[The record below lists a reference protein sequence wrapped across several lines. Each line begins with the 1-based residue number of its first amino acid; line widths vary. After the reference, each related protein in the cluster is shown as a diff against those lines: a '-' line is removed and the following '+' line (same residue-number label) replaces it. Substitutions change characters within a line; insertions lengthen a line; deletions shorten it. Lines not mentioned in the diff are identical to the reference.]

1 VAKKSRTHLTCT
13 TLGVRSLPRSQAFY
27 EALGFEVKFVSKE
40 VVFFQLNGAVLAL
53 YPQALQSA
61 DLKLARKPVPGGI
74 TLAVNLPDKKAVK
87 TLLARAQ
94 TAGAKVIR
102 PPHDAVW
109 GGFTCYFGDP
119 DGHPWEAAWN
129 PFWKLDRKGNV
140 RI

>member
-1 VAKKSRTHLTCT
+1 MPKKSGTNLTCT
-13 TLGVRSLPRSQAFY
+13 TLGVRSLPTSQTFY

-40 VVFFQLNGAVLAL
+40 VVFIQLNGAVLAL
-53 YPQALQSA
+53 YRQALQSA

-74 TLAVNLPDKKAVK
+74 TLAINLPDKQAVK
-87 TLLARAQ
+87 ALFETARA
-94 TAGAKVIR
+94 AGARVLR
-102 PPHDAVW
+102 PPHEAVW
-109 GGFTCYFGDP
+109 GGFTCYFADP